1 MNLIEISANEFISL
15 LNKGIEGEKTYK
27 ISDKLILSG
36 NAAYRCNKS
45 ALIAK
50 EGVIIKDA
58 DGLSITDLTIM
69 GDVTID
75 SDSRNIL
82 IYKCEIL
89 GNVTV
94 GGKNC
99 TVRSTSANSIKLL
112 PPALNCLVAQNDVEG
127 DISVDGAYNCS
138 IILNLANTLA
148 AADTTNVYVIDNK
161 IADQIIMTGNKHLI
175 SDGNSFATVVNT
187 NNSLFNGDTLQD
199 VDARLEVGA
208 DENLLPHTN
217 KDLFIGMERKETLLD
232 PETLT
237 PIGLNEYIAK
247 EALGNDV
254 VIVPPGAY
262 SVTQTLVLEEAHSNT
277 SIYAYGVYQEA
288 TNYIKCV
295 GLMNVSNLKLMGLT
309 VGYTKV
315 SAGQIQVLDKLGD
328 NKLLVISSAGFPERF
343 GKLDPATCHGGGY
356 FYHPGKH
363 YQWTELGY
371 WGTYTVVPNENGE
384 ELNED
389 GSFVMQISNNG
400 EEARYYNLI
409 EKGELFSCRMVAVSD
424 RTASISNC
432 TNVIWKDTVTYGYA
446 AALCFVIGGTSKG
459 VEFYRHHNLSHSA
472 YEIDKE
478 TYDKYKALEEK
489 YNVDLEV
496 YIDELGRYRGAK
508 PRMGSVDATHI
519 TGSSQGLSATST
531 LFENACDDATNQRSE
546 SSCLHKII
554 DNSDGTYT
562 IIYKDNMPSVYY
574 HLYKRRGKTNN
585 PGMKIRHFLKGEKIF
600 AYASNGKVLC
610 DTRVLEDATIYEKDF
625 VMYEEDYEFKGEMLH
640 MKWLCDLYAVKV
652 NASDV
657 NISAVE
663 GYNTEISEYTMDNK
677 VIVDNVSRNSTDF
690 VFDNCMT
697 RHNRGRVI
705 IKTRDAVI
713 KNCTF
718 TDNSY
723 AGVIMSVESTWGE
736 SSVPM
741 NITVDRCLFD
751 GVSREYDR
759 NHITKYAAL
768 AVEGLGDRSDSVI
781 VSENTIPAKNIAVT
795 NNVFRNVQ
803 NDYYVT
809 FSATQD
815 VTVKNNVFEKRS
827 RTDLD
832 NIPGAIYINGCM
844 NIDVS
849 YNTFATDINRAVVG
863 KNYKALTGNDVDG
876 MIPADA
882 E

>member
-1 MNLIEISANEFISL
+1 MNLIDISAVQFVNL
-15 LNKGIEGEKTYK
+15 LNEGIEGDKTYK
-27 ISDKLILSG
+27 VKDKLILSG
-36 NAAYRCNKS
+36 NGSYNCKNSTVVAA
-45 ALIAK
+45 
-50 EGVIIKDA
+50 EGVVIENANGIA
-58 DGLSITDLTIM
+58 ISNLTIN
-69 GDVTID
+69 GNVTVESSSSDV
-75 SDSRNIL
+75 L
-82 IYKCEIL
+82 IYKCNIL
-89 GNVTV
+89 GSVTV
-94 GGKNC
+94 GAKSC
-99 TVRSTSANSIKLL
+99 AVRASATKSITLL
-112 PPALNCLVAQNDVEG
+112 PTALNCLVAQNDVEG
-127 DISVDGAYNCS
+127 DIIVSGAYNCS
-138 IILNLANTLA
+138 VILNTASNLT
-148 AADTTNVYVIDNK
+148 AADTTNVYLIDNK
-161 IADQIIMTGNKHLI
+161 VADQISMTGNKHLI

-217 KDLFIGMERKETLLD
+217 KDLFIGMERKTTLTD

-237 PIGLNEYIAK
+237 EIGLNEYIAK
-247 EALGNDV
+247 EALAHDV

-262 SVTQTLVLEEAHSNT
+262 SITETLALNKDHSNT
-277 SIYAYGVYQEA
+277 TVYAYGVYQEA
-288 TNYIKCV
+288 VNYIKCV
-295 GLMNVSNLKLMGLT
+295 GLLDVEEFVLRGLT
-309 VGYTKV
+309 VGYAKV

-328 NKLLVISSAGFPERF
+328 NKLLVISSAGFPARF

-356 FYHPGKH
+356 FYHTGKH

-371 WGTYTVVPNENGE
+371 WGTYCIVPNENGE
-384 ELNED
+384 EMNED
-389 GSFVMQISNNG
+389 GSFVIKLENG
-400 EEARYYNLI
+400 DAVPRYYSLI

-432 TNVIWKDTVTYGYA
+432 HNVIWKDTVTYGYA
-446 AALCFVIGGTSKG
+446 GALCFVIGGTSKG

-478 TYDKYKALEEK
+478 TYDKYKALEAK

-554 DNSDGTYT
+554 DNEDGTYT

-585 PGMKIRHFLKGEKIF
+585 PGMRIRHFLKGEKIF

-610 DTRVLEDATIYEKDF
+610 DTAVLEDATLYEKDF

-741 NITVDRCLFD
+741 NITVDKCLFD
-751 GVSREYDR
+751 GVSREYER
-759 NHITKYAAL
+759 NNLTKYAAL

-781 VSENTIPAKNIAVT
+781 VSEKTIPAKNIAVT

-827 RTDLD
+827 RFDLD
-832 NIPGAIYINGCM
+832 DIPGAVYVNGCM
-844 NIDVS
+844 NIDIS
-849 YNTFATDINRAVVG
+849 DNTFATDVSRAVIG
-863 KNYKALTGNDVDG
+863 KNYKSLTGSDVEG
-876 MIPADA
+876 VIAKDA

>member
-1 MNLIEISANEFISL
+1 MNLIEISSIEFVKL
-15 LNKGIEGEKTYK
+15 LSEGIESEKTYK
-27 ISDKLILSG
+27 IQDKLILSG
-36 NAAYRCNKS
+36 NGSYNFKNSTVIAA
-45 ALIAK
+45 
-50 EGVIIKDA
+50 EGVVIENA
-58 DGLSITDLTIM
+58 NGLALSNLTVD
-69 GDVTID
+69 GDVAVESSSCD
-75 SDSRNIL
+75 VL
-82 IYKCEIL
+82 IYKCKIL
-89 GNVTV
+89 GSGSVTV
-94 GGKNC
+94 GAKRC
-99 TVRSTSANSIKLL
+99 TVRATAANSIKLIST
-112 PPALNCLVAQNDVEG
+112 AINCLVAQNDVEG
-127 DISVDGAYNCS
+127 VISVDRAYNCS
-138 IILNLANTLA
+138 IILNLANTLT

-161 IADQIIMTGNKHLI
+161 ITDQIIMTGNKHLI
-175 SDGNSFATVVNT
+175 ADGNSFATVVNT

-208 DENLLPHTN
+208 DDDLLPHTN
-217 KDLFIGMERKETLLD
+217 KDLFIGMERNTTLTD
-232 PETLT
+232 PETLA

-262 SVTQTLVLEEAHSNT
+262 SVAETLVLEEAHSNT

-295 GLMNVSNLKLMGLT
+295 GLMNVSNLKIMGLT

-328 NKLLVISSAGFPERF
+328 NKLLVISSAGFPARF
-343 GKLDPATCHGGGY
+343 GKLDLATCHGGGY
-356 FYHPGKH
+356 FYHPGKE

-384 ELNED
+384 EMNED

-400 EEARYYNLI
+400 EEARYYDLI

-562 IIYKDNMPSVYY
+562 IIYKDNMPFR
-574 HLYKRRGKTNN
+574 LLQ
-585 PGMKIRHFLKGEKIF
+585 IR
-600 AYASNGKVLC
+600 KV
-610 DTRVLEDATIYEKDF
+610 
-625 VMYEEDYEFKGEMLH
+625 
-640 MKWLCDLYAVKV
+640 
-652 NASDV
+652 
-657 NISAVE
+657 
-663 GYNTEISEYTMDNK
+663 
-677 VIVDNVSRNSTDF
+677 
-690 VFDNCMT
+690 
-697 RHNRGRVI
+697 
-705 IKTRDAVI
+705 
-713 KNCTF
+713 
-718 TDNSY
+718 
-723 AGVIMSVESTWGE
+723 
-736 SSVPM
+736 
-741 NITVDRCLFD
+741 
-751 GVSREYDR
+751 
-759 NHITKYAAL
+759 
-768 AVEGLGDRSDSVI
+768 
-781 VSENTIPAKNIAVT
+781 
-795 NNVFRNVQ
+795 
-803 NDYYVT
+803 
-809 FSATQD
+809 
-815 VTVKNNVFEKRS
+815 
-827 RTDLD
+827 
-832 NIPGAIYINGCM
+832 
-844 NIDVS
+844 
-849 YNTFATDINRAVVG
+849 
-863 KNYKALTGNDVDG
+863 
-876 MIPADA
+876 
-882 E
+882 